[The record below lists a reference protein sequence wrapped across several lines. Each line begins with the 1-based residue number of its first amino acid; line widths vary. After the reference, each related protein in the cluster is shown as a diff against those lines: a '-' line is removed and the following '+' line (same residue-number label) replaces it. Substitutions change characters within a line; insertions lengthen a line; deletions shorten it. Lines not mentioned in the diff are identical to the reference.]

1 MKVNVFLISAFLF
14 LVFFGCSPK
23 ETTLR
28 NTEICSEEDSVS
40 SVIRTAMQQIGF
52 QVRLIEESG
61 RILNPRTVHNGK
73 VQYISKDDWTSGF
86 FPGTLFY
93 MYDLT
98 GEECWK
104 VTGVKYTEDL
114 DSVKYLKWHHDVG
127 FMINSSFGNALR
139 VTGNEA
145 YKEVLI
151 EAAKSLATRFR
162 PTAGVIQSWDEDRGW
177 QGKRGWMCQ
186 IGRAHV

>member
-1 MKVNVFLISAFLF
+1 MFLLLGLF
-14 LVFFGCSPK
+14 SCSPK
-23 ETTLR
+23 ETLR
-28 NTEICSEEDSVS
+28 NTECSDEEPLS
-40 SVIRTAMQQIGF
+40 SIVQTAVQQIGF

-98 GEECWK
+98 GEDHWK

-114 DSVKYLKWHHDVG
+114 DLVKCLKWHHDIG
-127 FMINSSFGNALR
+127 FMINCSFGNALQI
-139 VTGNEA
+139 TGNET

-151 EAAKSLATRFR
+151 FAVSSVHTRTSR
-162 PTAGVIQSWDEDRGW
+162 SDESWPQERLT
-177 QGKRGWMCQ
+177 RTT
-186 IGRAHV
+186 